1 MDGKFLDTS
10 LFLFCA
16 LLSLSS
22 MSALFTALSYEA
34 GIGIMA
40 IGWSIL
46 AVSLVLWVIERVYYY
61 KKQIRQ
67 AHEDRLSDKLIS
79 SMQRQKVYN
88 QGMKAL
94 RSLNSVT
101 ISVLLSGLLYIFY
114 NFWVVFH
121 SQPTQSLEQLD
132 SLINAYYSSQG
143 IDYKVNNNFEAL
155 YRFVM
160 ETAILMIIMIVFWL
174 SQLYVYANATARNII
189 WLSLTIFFLSIF
201 ILVQPGMRT
210 DTFIVPSN
218 VHNGYGWYNLPVLQ
232 AMGIIP
238 DGKLSY
244 FQQRYYALGMS
255 GALLFYL
262 PGLILT
268 VALIKNL
275 FSKMV
280 EKIYPALGLLVLIA
294 LVYVDFMYTGN
305 LRLFSIWVS
314 GWSCLGILSIRNR
327 SNSRK
332 IYRIHM

>member
-1 MDGKFLDTS
+1 MNGKFLDTS
-10 LFLFCA
+10 LFIFCA
-16 LLSLSS
+16 FLSLSS
-22 MSALFTALSYEA
+22 MNALFTNLNYEA

-40 IGWSIL
+40 IGW
-46 AVSLVLWVIERVYYY
+46 AVLGLSLLLWVIERVYYY
-61 KKQIRQ
+61 KKQIKLAR
-67 AHEDRLSDKLIS
+67 EDNLSEKLIS

-94 RSLNSVT
+94 RSLNVVT
-101 ISVLLSGLLYIFY
+101 ISVLLSGVLYVLY

-132 SLINAYYSSQG
+132 SMINAYYASQG
-143 IDYKVNNNFEAL
+143 MEYKVNNNFEAL
-155 YRFVM
+155 YNFVM
-160 ETAILMIIMIVFWL
+160 ECAILMVIMIVFWL
-174 SQLYVYANATARNII
+174 SQLYVYANAAARNII
-189 WLSLTIFFLSIF
+189 WLSLAIFFLSVF
-201 ILVQPGMRT
+201 VLLQPGMRT
-210 DTFIVPSN
+210 DMLFIPSN
-218 VHNGYGWYNLPVLQ
+218 IHNGYGWDNLAVLQ
-232 AMGIIP
+232 AMDIIP

-262 PGLILT
+262 PGLVL
-268 VALIKNL
+268 ASSLIKNL
-275 FSKMV
+275 FAKTV
-280 EKIYPALGLLVLIA
+280 EKIYPALGLLVLIV

-305 LRLFSIWVS
+305 LRLFSIWLS